1 MRRQLVSGLFQMLCT
16 WLWTSCVA
24 SMWTSFFVALGAS
37 VTHHGD
43 LDSLGKLAE
52 AVLVLLCMECPFQYL
67 SLREDCCWDVKNS
80 ADACL
85 QLLRHGPYK
94 HGSYMITFMLFFLSG
109 AKLWRV
115 GSHFLDS
122 PLGALFQGQPSLE
135 CASEK
140 NITVYILYSGVGGNT
155 KR

>member
-94 HGSYMITFMLFFLSG
+94 HGSYMITFMLFF
-109 AKLWRV
+109 
-115 GSHFLDS
+115 F
-122 PLGALFQGQPSLE
+122 SLE
-135 CASEK
+135 PNFEEWDHISLIRHSSK
-140 NITVYILYSGVGGNT
+140 DNPLWNVPQKKKHYSIHTVQWSWCQH
-155 KR
+155 